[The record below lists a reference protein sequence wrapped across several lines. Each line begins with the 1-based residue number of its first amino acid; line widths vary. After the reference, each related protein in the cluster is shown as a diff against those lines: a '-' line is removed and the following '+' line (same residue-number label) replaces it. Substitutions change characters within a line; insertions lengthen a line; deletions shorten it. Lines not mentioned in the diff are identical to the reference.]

1 MLFLTNQRPS
11 YDIAIYAQDST
22 KSGPGFT
29 GWITVQNLF
38 DMTSGLAWMQ
48 PPYGEGTPST
58 NREATQRI
66 ADNNRCL
73 AFEVGAIVAVAKKG
87 VGRRFHRSDDSVV
100 PFT

>member
-1 MLFLTNQRPS
+1 MRRLTHTQPR
-11 YDIAIYAQDST
+11 DEIATYAQVSH
-22 KSGPGFT
+22 KAGPGFSVS
-29 GWITVQNLF
+29 ITDKTLL
-38 DMTSGLAWMQ
+38 DMTFGLAWNQ